1 MTDKEG
7 KCIHTHV
14 HNSTPTPQSSVI
26 VLRNM
31 VEVEDLDQEL
41 EEEVT
46 GECSRYGAVERVII
60 YQEKQGVEEDA
71 ETIVKIFVMFASPG
85 GEYCMCNSRSPR
97 GPARAFER
105 ACRSPR
111 DCPPSSLSLSH
122 GRG

>member
-1 MTDKEG
+1 
-7 KCIHTHV
+7 
-14 HNSTPTPQSSVI
+14 
-26 VLRNM
+26 M

-85 GEYCMCNSRSPR
+85 GKYCVIAGAHEGLQEHLR
-97 GPARAFER
+97 GRAGAHET
-105 ACRSPR
+105 ALHP
-111 DCPPSSLSLSH
+111 LSLSPSWQRLKRLSRLWTDDGLE
-122 GRG
+122 GR